1 MGTASPAGRE
11 RCLHGLRP
19 TAASSRVL
27 RTCLYSTGPGPPP
40 GAVRGG
46 RIPAPSAPG
55 FPRAQSDD
63 PGLPRCP
70 GSSQATPASSHSRLW
85 GPRVQAAQSSETGS
99 PEDCRVCGQA
109 ATMGAA
115 SGLPAPPPRLRPR
128 PPPQGSPPPR
138 LRAARPSPPT
148 SGRLPGGE
156 TLPCWLWGVAVWSG
170 QGAPGQMRRGL
181 GATGQG
187 EGPGLSDVSQ
197 QLVLTPDRHGSR
209 LGAHPAPPSTHGC
222 GPLPSGSRCRQDSGA
237 QRGCRLWFPPKST

>member
-55 FPRAQSDD
+55 FPRAQSDG

-128 PPPQGSPPPR
+128 PRRLRPRPPPQGSPPP
-138 LRAARPSPPT
+138 A
-148 SGRLPGGE
+148 
-156 TLPCWLWGVAVWSG
+156 SG
-170 QGAPGQMRRGL
+170 QPAPHPPHLAGSQEGRPCPAGCGAWLSGVVRGL
-181 GATGQG
+181 Q
-187 EGPGLSDVSQ
+187 V
-197 QLVLTPDRHGSR
+197 R
-209 LGAHPAPPSTHGC
+209 
-222 GPLPSGSRCRQDSGA
+222 
-237 QRGCRLWFPPKST
+237 